1 MASAKINP
9 SKTDPEDHISKARA
23 EQDITEQLLNEMAT
37 FCDSLMLNAGE
48 FDESKAFELLR
59 GYILNHERILYTP
72 ISNKIYACYDEHP
85 EDADQLLE
93 NMISNAGLL
102 VTFSNTPDIQKK
114 LNGTSKEAKSYK
126 DTSKSLLKIWDHI
139 NLAKQQYSVLKQSD
153 AEFQDKFMKKFD
165 ADVRPEMDKMS
176 KDLNSQLLSMVG
188 IFTALAF
195 LIFGGISSLD
205 NLFSDQSISIS
216 RLMILGSIWGLGIM
230 NIVFVFLFC
239 VGKMTHVNFK
249 SNQSED
255 STIFQKYP
263 VVWWCNY
270 FMAFILV
277 LSCWLHALSSNN
289 GLIWLYRKIKCSSL
303 IVSTV
308 GTGFMVVLFFLF
320 AKWLGCRTKSKM
332 SGD

>member
-114 LNGTSKEAKSYK
+114 LNGTSKKAKSYK

-165 ADVRPEMDKMS
+165 ADVRPEMD
-176 KDLNSQLLSMVG
+176 
-188 IFTALAF
+188 
-195 LIFGGISSLD
+195 
-205 NLFSDQSISIS
+205 NL
-216 RLMILGSIWGLGIM
+216 
-230 NIVFVFLFC
+230 
-239 VGKMTHVNFK
+239 
-249 SNQSED
+249 
-255 STIFQKYP
+255 
-263 VVWWCNY
+263 
-270 FMAFILV
+270 
-277 LSCWLHALSSNN
+277 
-289 GLIWLYRKIKCSSL
+289 KI
-303 IVSTV
+303 
-308 GTGFMVVLFFLF
+308 
-320 AKWLGCRTKSKM
+320 
-332 SGD
+332 

>member
-1 MASAKINP
+1 MASTKINP
-9 SKTDPEDHISKARA
+9 YKTDPEDHISKARA
-23 EQDITEQLLNEMAT
+23 EQDITEQLQNEMAK
-37 FCDSLMLNAGE
+37 FCDSLMLNAEE
-48 FDESKAFELLR
+48 FDESKIFELLR

-72 ISNKIYACYDEHP
+72 ISNKIYACYDEQP
-85 EDADQLLE
+85 EDADQLLD

-102 VTFSNTPDIQKK
+102 VTYSHTLDIQNKSS
-114 LNGTSKEAKSYK
+114 GTSKEDKSYK

-153 AEFQDKFMKKFD
+153 AEFQDKFMKKFN

-176 KDLNSQLLSMVG
+176 KDLNSQLLSMVA

-205 NLFSDQSISIS
+205 NLFSDMSISIS

-239 VGKMTHVNFK
+239 VGKMTQVNFK

-255 STIFQKYP
+255 ATIFQRYP

-270 FMAFILV
+270 FMAFILA

-289 GLIWLYRKIKCSSL
+289 GLVWFYNNIKCSSQ
-303 IVSTV
+303 IVSSV
-308 GTGFMVVLFFLF
+308 GTGIIIGLFILL
-320 AKWLGCRTKSKM
+320 ARWLYCRTKSKNIW
-332 SGD
+332 

>member
-1 MASAKINP
+1 
-9 SKTDPEDHISKARA
+9 
-23 EQDITEQLLNEMAT
+23 
-37 FCDSLMLNAGE
+37 
-48 FDESKAFELLR
+48 
-59 GYILNHERILYTP
+59 
-72 ISNKIYACYDEHP
+72 
-85 EDADQLLE
+85 
-93 NMISNAGLL
+93 
-102 VTFSNTPDIQKK
+102 
-114 LNGTSKEAKSYK
+114 
-126 DTSKSLLKIWDHI
+126 
-139 NLAKQQYSVLKQSD
+139 
-153 AEFQDKFMKKFD
+153 
-165 ADVRPEMDKMS
+165 MS

-205 NLFSDQSISIS
+205 NLFSEQSISIS